1 MPVDANVVWGACEK
15 RPCLGSLL
23 SDLEKENGRE
33 DGGWRKE
40 EQEFKASLS
49 LSQQKREEK
58 EKVEGQC
65 IYRVL

>member
-1 MPVDANVVWGACEK
+1 MG
-15 RPCLGSLL
+15 L
-23 SDLEKENGRE
+23 E

-58 EKVEGQC
+58 GKVEGQC